1 MQRSTHL
8 TRPTGLRRPRAPV
21 PQPEPMSAGLAEGDG
36 QQEAGQQTSALT
48 ITLFV
53 AGGIAFAWWVSQEP
67 NQVVAPAP
75 GPA

>member
-8 TRPTGLRRPRAPV
+8 TQPAQKNTRTQPTR
-21 PQPEPMSAGLAEGDG
+21 GLAEEGSETKSEASTDG
-36 QQEAGQQTSALT
+36 QVSGMTMA
-48 ITLFV
+48 LFV
-53 AGGIAFAWWVSQEP
+53 AGGGALAWWVSQEP